1 MCCSGQLGKVRKYWA
16 FDRDDTYEGWMVGK
30 HERNWA
36 DIDSVYEAVEGVS

>member
-1 MCCSGQLGKVRKYWA
+1 MCCSGQLGKLRKYWA
-16 FDRDDTYEGWMVGK
+16 FDRDDTYEGRMVGK